1 MLACHQRLR
10 EMLKAA
16 QNGEYTRAAFAMS
29 CHDIF
34 SELFAIELQESFA
47 QVASQLMN

>member
-10 EMLKAA
+10 ELLRAA

-29 CHDIF
+29 CDDIF
-34 SELFAIELQESFA
+34 SDLFVIELQESFA
-47 QVASQLMN
+47 QVACQLKD